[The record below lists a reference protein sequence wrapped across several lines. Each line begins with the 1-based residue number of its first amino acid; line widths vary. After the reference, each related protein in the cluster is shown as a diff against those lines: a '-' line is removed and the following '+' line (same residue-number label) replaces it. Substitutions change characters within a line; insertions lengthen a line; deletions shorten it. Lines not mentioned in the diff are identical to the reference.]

1 MQTLLTSS
9 QMREADAATLRI
21 KEISSIQLM
30 ENAATAF
37 VKVFVKEFPDHHT
50 KISVIC
56 GQGNNGGDAL
66 AIARLLKNS
75 KYKNIQVF
83 LIKFS
88 ENEMQDY
95 VINLKKLKHK
105 KIAIID
111 VIAVDQIKGIQ
122 TDVVIDGVLGSG
134 LNKPLSGNYKKLAMY
149 INQLDAKI
157 VAIDIP
163 TGFNGEEIIAED
175 YKGVKADLVISFQR
189 PKINFFFPESVKAL
203 NRFKIVDIG
212 LDETFIQEQNSP
224 WKLIT
229 SFDAENLIK
238 KRVNFTHKG
247 TYGHALIVAGNT
259 TTMGAALLAAGACL
273 HAGAGLTTVCLP
285 ESGLTALNTTL
296 PEVMALIRNNSL
308 KVDDFE
314 KFNSIAIG
322 PGFGIEKNNEELVE
336 KIINLQKPLI
346 IDADALT
353 ILSRRIDLLNKIPAQ
368 SILTPHMKEFDRL
381 FGEHKTWWERIL
393 TARKKAKELA
403 LIIVLKNQYT
413 FICSPSGDVYI
424 NTSGNP
430 SMASGGMGDT
440 LTGIIAALIAQNY
453 TAEEA
458 AILGIYIHG
467 KAGDELAKKKFIVTA
482 SKLAT
487 QIAKSMKKIALK
499 KK

>member
-30 ENAATAF
+30 ENAAKAF
-37 VKVFVKEFPDHHT
+37 CKLFIKKYPNQNL
-50 KISVIC
+50 KISIFC
-56 GQGNNGGDAL
+56 GQGNNGGDGL
-66 AIARLLKNS
+66 AIARLLNRAD
-75 KYKNIQVF
+75 YKNITVY
-83 LIKFS
+83 LIQFS
-88 ENEMQDY
+88 NKESDCYQK
-95 VINLKKLKHK
+95 NLKRLK
-105 KIAIID
+105 KIKIPIIFITKPEELGEISPEIIID
-111 VIAVDQIKGIQ
+111 GI
-122 TDVVIDGVLGSG
+122 LGSG
-134 LNKPLSGNYKKLAMY
+134 LNQPLKGDFEKLVKLL
-149 INQLDAKI
+149 NDLNAKVI
-157 VAIDIP
+157 SIDVP
-163 TGFNGEEIIAED
+163 TGFNSEKEIATKYNGI
-175 YKGVKADLVISFQR
+175 KASFVISFQR
-189 PKINFFFPESVKAL
+189 PKINFFFPESVVAMEQ
-203 NRFKIVDIG
+203 FKVVDIG
-212 LDETFIQEQNSP
+212 LDENFIQSRESDWYLTTKKDIQ
-224 WKLIT
+224 
-229 SFDAENLIK
+229 NLIK
-238 KRVNFTHKG
+238 IRKNFSHKG

-259 TTMGAALLAAGACL
+259 TTMGAALLAASACL
-273 HAGAGLTTVCLP
+273 HSGTGLTTVCLP
-285 ESGLTALNTTL
+285 ESGLIALNTAL
-296 PEVMALIRNNSL
+296 PEAMVLQRNKISL
-308 KVDDFE
+308 TKDLLDYTAF
-314 KFNSIAIG
+314 AIG
-322 PGFGIEKNNEELVE
+322 PGLGIMNENKLWLE
-336 KIINLQKPLI
+336 KIINIQKPLI